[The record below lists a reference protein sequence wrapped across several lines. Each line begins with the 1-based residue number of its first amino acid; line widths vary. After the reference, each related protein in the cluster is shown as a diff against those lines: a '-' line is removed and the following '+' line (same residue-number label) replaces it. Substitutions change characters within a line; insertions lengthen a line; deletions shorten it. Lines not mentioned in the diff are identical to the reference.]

1 MFKKYKSSLNKALNT
16 IKEDQVEILYQE
28 IKQRL
33 DGSSSIHILGNGGSA
48 ANASHIVGD
57 YTKTFA
63 FMKLK
68 IKINNHSD
76 NICYLTA
83 ASNDLDYNEIYSNL
97 VGTLIDKNDLI
108 IYLSGS
114 GNSMN
119 LIKCANKAK
128 NLNIKQVAI
137 SGFNGGK
144 IKDIVDTAIHINYP
158 DMEIS
163 EDCQLI
169 IFHYIKQRLVDEYE
183 DNDPYNDHKLPK
195 YQKRVIEDLIAW

>member
-16 IKEDQVEILYQE
+16 IKEDKVEILYQE

-63 FMKLK
+63 FMNLK

-97 VGTLIDKNDLI
+97 VGNLIDKNDLI

-144 IKDIVDTAIHINYP
+144 IKDIVDTAIHINYH

-169 IFHYIKQRLVDEYE
+169 IFHYIKQRLVDEFE
-183 DNDPYNDHKLPK
+183 DHDPYNDNKLPK

>member
-1 MFKKYKSSLNKALNT
+1 MFNKYISSLNKALKT
-16 IKEDQVEILYQE
+16 INEDNIDILYRE

-33 DGSSSIHILGNGGSA
+33 DGSSAIHILGNGGSA
-48 ANASHIVGD
+48 ANASHVVGD
-57 YTKTFA
+57 FKKTFT
-63 FMKLK
+63 FMNLK
-68 IKINNHSD
+68 IKINSHSD
-76 NICYLTA
+76 NIAYLTA

-97 VGTLIDKNDLI
+97 VGNLIDKDDLI

-114 GNSMN
+114 GNSLN

-128 NLNIKQVAI
+128 NLNIKQVSI

-144 IKDIVDTAIHINYP
+144 IKDIVDTAIHIKYP

-163 EDCQLI
+163 EDCQMI

-183 DNDPYNDHKLPK
+183 DNDPYSDNKLTK
-195 YQKRVIEDLIAW
+195 YQKRVIEDLIA

>member
-16 IKEDQVEILYQE
+16 IKEDKVEILYQE

-33 DGSSSIHILGNGGSA
+33 DGTSSIHILGNGGSA

-83 ASNDLDYNEIYSNL
+83 ASNDLDYNEIYSN
-97 VGTLIDKNDLI
+97 
-108 IYLSGS
+108 
-114 GNSMN
+114 
-119 LIKCANKAK
+119 
-128 NLNIKQVAI
+128 
-137 SGFNGGK
+137 
-144 IKDIVDTAIHINYP
+144 
-158 DMEIS
+158 
-163 EDCQLI
+163 
-169 IFHYIKQRLVDEYE
+169 VDESIKNFV
-183 DNDPYNDHKLPK
+183 DKI
-195 YQKRVIEDLIAW
+195 IENTSLIN

>member
-63 FMKLK
+63 FMNLK

-97 VGTLIDKNDLI
+97 VGNLIDKNDLI

-183 DNDPYNDHKLPK
+183 DNDPYKDHKLPK
-195 YQKRVIEDLIAW
+195 YQKRVIEDLIA

>member
-1 MFKKYKSSLNKALNT
+1 MFNKYKSSLNKALET
-16 IKEDQVEILYQE
+16 INEDYIEILYQN

-33 DGSSSIHILGNGGSA
+33 DGSSTIHILGNGGSA

-57 YTKTFA
+57 FKKTFT
-63 FMKLK
+63 FMNLK
-68 IKINNHSD
+68 IKINAHSD
-76 NICYLTA
+76 NIAYLTA

-97 VGTLIDKNDLI
+97 VGTIIEKNDLI

-114 GNSMN
+114 GNSLN

-128 NLNIKQVAI
+128 NLNIKQISI

-144 IKDIVDTAIHINYP
+144 IKDIVDTAIHINFP

-163 EDCQLI
+163 EDCQMI
-169 IFHYIKQRLVDEYE
+169 IFHYIKQRLVDENE
-183 DNDPYNDHKLPK
+183 DNDPYSDNQLTK
-195 YQKRVIEDLIAW
+195 YQKRVIEDLIA